1 MIKNVCIV
9 GGGTSGWWTAGYLQK
24 KHPELHITLV
34 ESPKIPTSGVG
45 ESTMPNVRNFFEELL
60 KIN

>member
-45 ESTMPNVRNFFEELL
+45 ESTMPNVRNFF
-60 KIN
+60 